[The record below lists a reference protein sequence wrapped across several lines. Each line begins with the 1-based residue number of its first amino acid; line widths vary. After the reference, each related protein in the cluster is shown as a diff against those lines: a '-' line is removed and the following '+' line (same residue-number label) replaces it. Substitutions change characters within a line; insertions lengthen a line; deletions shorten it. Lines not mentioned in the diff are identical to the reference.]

1 MKNLMN
7 ANKNINEV
15 YFFTTLNHYY
25 SGNFKIEI
33 YKVEKKDKLVQYN
46 DFNQQ
51 EEYKSNNYKYFIF
64 YIKLQI
70 PKRSSFQ
77 ICIQYNNYNNYYYS
91 DYIQANSNLLG
102 HIKLY
107 YSLSNLIA
115 LQLNINNEN
124 FLFFNRN
131 LLLFIKLI

>member
-77 ICIQYNNYNNYYYS
+77 ICIIII
-91 DYIQANSNLLG
+91 IQ
-102 HIKLY
+102 I
-107 YSLSNLIA
+107 I
-115 LQLNINNEN
+115 
-124 FLFFNRN
+124 F
-131 LLLFIKLI
+131 KLILIY